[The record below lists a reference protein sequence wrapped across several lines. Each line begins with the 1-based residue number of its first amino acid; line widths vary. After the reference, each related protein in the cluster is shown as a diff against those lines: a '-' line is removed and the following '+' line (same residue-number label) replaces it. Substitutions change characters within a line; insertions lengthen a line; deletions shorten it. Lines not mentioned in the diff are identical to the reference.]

1 MYHWNNL
8 RRLNY
13 LHFLKVAI
21 GSTIAVLIAKYFNL
35 EYATSAGIITLLTI
49 QTTKKET
56 IQVSIKRIASFV
68 IAMGLASFLFLQ
80 LGFYTVIYGVFL
92 LFFVMLC
99 NLFGLEVG
107 ITSNAV
113 LITHILGQG
122 AVNVDII
129 LNEVY
134 LLLIG
139 ASIGVVINLFI
150 PKKIKDYREKQQ
162 GIDEK
167 MKQVLLH
174 LAEEIVVEIPEQ
186 EEEIFKPLIREI
198 EDAIT
203 LAKQVLNNSFDS
215 DTIYYLNYMEMRKN
229 QCMLLK
235 DIHHHIHRLG
245 EVPSQAYEIVT
256 FIQHISDSYH
266 EYNNAT
272 RLLYEVNV
280 LRNNFKKQALPVTR
294 QEFESRAVLFQIFH
308 DFEYFLKIKNNFAN
322 SLTERQKAIY
332 WIQSE

>member
-1 MYHWNNL
+1 MKHWNHIKA
-8 RRLNY
+8 LNY

-21 GSTIAVLIAKYFNL
+21 GSTIAVLIAQYFSI

-49 QTTKKET
+49 QTTRKET
-56 IQVSIKRIASFV
+56 LQVSIKRILSFI
-68 IAMGLASFLFLQ
+68 IAMSLASILFLQ
-80 LGFYTVIYGVFL
+80 LGFSTVVYGIFL

-99 NLFGLEVG
+99 HLFDIEVG

-113 LITHILGQG
+113 LTTHILGQG
-122 AVNVDII
+122 VVNSTVI

-150 PKKIKDYREKQQ
+150 PKKIKSYKEKQQ
-162 GIDEK
+162 SIDDK
-167 MKQVLLH
+167 MKHILLH
-174 LAEEIVVEIPEQ
+174 LSEEVVLELPNQ
-186 EEEIFKPLIREI
+186 EEEIFTQLICEI
-198 EDAIT
+198 EDAIA
-203 LAKQVLNNSFDS
+203 LAKQVLNNSFDT

-245 EVPSQAYEIVT
+245 EIPSQAYDIAT
-256 FIQHISDSYH
+256 FIQNISNSYQEH
-266 EYNNAT
+266 NNAI
-272 RLLYEVNV
+272 RLLDEVKS
-280 LRNNFKKQALPVTR
+280 LRNNFKNQALPVTR
-294 QEFESRAVLFQIFH
+294 QEFESRAILFQIFH

-322 SLTERQKAIY
+322 SLTERQKLIY
-332 WIQSE
+332 WKESE